1 MKRGYFK
8 VSHELLVQALHL
20 PENAEIIAVDFH
32 SPNTCKVWV
41 EHPDIPDVELAE
53 LREYPE
59 LCPTFHTQDEIVEF
73 VGWGIEE

>member
-20 PENAEIIAVDFH
+20 PDNAEIIAVDFH

-41 EHPDIPDVELAE
+41 EHPDIPETLGVEGMN
-53 LREYPE
+53 YPE
-59 LCPTFHTQDEIVEF
+59 LHPRFRSQEPVIFE
-73 VGWGIEE
+73 GWGFPE